1 MQEARGR
8 RQKMLWVWIAA
19 IAFIAVNTVCI
30 ALEFFYL
37 PLLPAAL
44 LFFLIAFTRIDVL
57 LYIIVFFV
65 PLSIPLSELMEG
77 LPVDLYLPT
86 EPLLAAL
93 LLVFLFKYLSGERMD
108 LKILRHPVSIA
119 IYFNLAWMAVTVITS
134 SDPLVSVKFFVSRLW
149 FIVGFYILAIQ
160 VFRREK
166 NMHKYVWLYV
176 ISFAVV
182 IAYTI
187 IRHSAYGLDNQM
199 MAHSMMQPFYKDH
212 TSYGATLALLLPVL
226 LAFFGLT
233 KRGDINSRFL
243 MILLILVFVAATV
256 FSYTR
261 AAWVSLVG
269 GFAIWIV
276 IRMRI
281 KFEILAIAGLVIFA
295 LFFVFQTQIL
305 MNLEGNNQKS
315 SGDFGEHV
323 QSISNV
329 SNDQSNL
336 ERINRWS
343 CAYRMW
349 KDRPIFGYGPGTFQF
364 EYGKFQRS
372 FEKTEISTDFGIR
385 GTAHSEYLGPLS
397 ESGVLGMLSM
407 LIIIVTAIITGIRVY
422 IRAQSRSIRIFS
434 LGILIGLIT
443 YYIHGILNNFL
454 DTDKASALF
463 WGFTGMLVAMDI
475 YHKEN
480 RVKDEPGETIGRT
493 KMEEVLEEKPED
505 LK

>member
-1 MQEARGR
+1 MLIGAGHQR
-8 RQKMLWVWIAA
+8 KMLWVWIAA
-19 IAFIAVNTVCI
+19 IAFIALNTVFI

-37 PLLPAAL
+37 PLIPAAL

-57 LYIIVFFV
+57 LYIIVFFA
-65 PLSIPLSELMEG
+65 PLSIPLSEIMEG

-86 EPLLAAL
+86 EPLLATL
-93 LLVFLFKYLSGERMD
+93 LLVFAFKYFSGERMD

-119 IYFNLAWMAVTVITS
+119 IYFNLAWMAITVITS
-134 SDPLVSVKFFVSRLW
+134 SDPLVSLKFFISRMW

-166 NMHKYVWLYV
+166 NMHRYIWLYV
-176 ISFAVV
+176 ISFSIV
-182 IAYTI
+182 IVYTLV
-187 IRHSAYGLDNQM
+187 RHSAHGLDNQM

-212 TSYGATLALLLPVL
+212 TSYGATLAFLLPVL
-226 LAFFGLT
+226 LAFFALT

-243 MILLILVFVAATV
+243 MVLLILFFIFATV

-261 AAWVSLVG
+261 AAWVSLVAG
-269 GFAIWIV
+269 LMIFIV
-276 IRMRI
+276 IRLKIR
-281 KFEILAIAGLVIFA
+281 FEFLAIAGVILIG
-295 LFFVFQTQIL
+295 LFLAFQTQIF
-305 MNLEGNNQKS
+305 MELEGNRQKS

-349 KDRPIFGYGPGTFQF
+349 KEKPIFGYGPGTYQF

-372 FEKTEISTDFGIR
+372 YEKTEISTDFGIR

-397 ESGVLGMLSM
+397 ESGVLGMLSL
-407 LIIIVTAIITGIRVY
+407 LIIVITTIITGIRVHMKA
-422 IRAQSRSIRIFS
+422 RSRSVKFFS
-434 LGILIGLIT
+434 LGILIGLMT
-443 YYIHGILNNFL
+443 YYIHGVLNNFL

-463 WGFTGMLVAMDI
+463 WGFTAMLVAMDV
-475 YHKEN
+475 YHVE
-480 RVKDEPGETIGRT
+480 R
-493 KMEEVLEEKPED
+493 EEKTELEEETT
-505 LK
+505 